1 MTAMTAHVPST
12 LVTAPRITA
21 DEFLSGDHPIGSELV
36 DGVVYEMDPAFDH
49 QEVVSRLLTALREQ
63 TDHGRAGIGGNWV
76 LADGHVY
83 KPDVWWK
90 AQRPRGVRHDGPPE
104 LAIEVRSP
112 GTWALD
118 VGPKLRQ
125 YEAAGTTELW
135 LVDTASSTVLVF
147 RRDDSGPGFAD
158 AVEFAAGEELTSP
171 LLPGFALDV
180 DALFA
185 DLG

>member
-1 MTAMTAHVPST
+1 MTAMTVQTA
-12 LVTAPRITA
+12 APRITA
-21 DEFLSGDHPIGSELV
+21 EEFLSRDYPIGSELV

-49 QEVVSRLLTALREQ
+49 QEVVSRLNRWMGNWAADTGL
-63 TDHGRAGIGGNWV
+63 GRVGVGGNWV
-76 LADGHVY
+76 LSDGHVY

-90 AQRPRGVRHDGPPE
+90 AERPRGVRDDGPPE

-118 VGPKLRQ
+118 VGPKLRR
-125 YEAAGTTELW
+125 YESSGTAELW
-135 LVDTASSTVLVF
+135 LVDTPSSPVLVF

-158 AVEFAAGEELTSP
+158 AVEFGAGETLTSP
-171 LLPGFALDV
+171 LLPGFALAV
-180 DALFA
+180 DELFA